1 VAAKS
6 DMAAGTRASG
16 DLTHPLIYCPE
27 FTMPQF
33 KSQVADMRNSV
44 KDRMDA
50 QSRCACLL
58 GYG

>member
-1 VAAKS
+1 
-6 DMAAGTRASG
+6 MAAGTRASG